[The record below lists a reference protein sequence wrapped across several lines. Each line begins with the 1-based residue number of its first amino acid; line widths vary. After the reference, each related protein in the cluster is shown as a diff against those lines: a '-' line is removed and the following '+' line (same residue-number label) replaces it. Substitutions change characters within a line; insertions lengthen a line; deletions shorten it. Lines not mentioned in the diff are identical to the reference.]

1 MLLKLLQLFYGP
13 MDPTW
18 ILPPPS
24 ATPVLTA
31 ADKQRAELQKQM
43 EAAEQEMRQKM
54 EKERELLEKLV
65 KERELLQ
72 KMEEEREL
80 LREKKERQML
90 EAAALRQRS
99 PPRAHSRRRRNYERG
114 GHHSSRSST
123 GGRRRG
129 PPLRESYYYYP
140 AVRRYREMEEP
151 IPQPAEPPPGD
162 VQNQIHQ
169 ERVEVAAEQASEP
182 VGVADA
188 SPVVVAA
195 PLEEQLPKVYT
206 PPEADVH
213 TVEEVRHLVEEP
225 VPEKAPEQVIVVVAE
240 EPAAPVAEI
249 VQPQPEPEAVAAV
262 PEPVAEVVV
271 VPAPVEEEAPPP
283 LEEIPLDPVP
293 VVVVPQEEAPAPY
306 IPPPVSLIL
315 SNRNLWWVC
324 KILLCRMMQWA
335 LMFFL
340 MNLFLR
346 FLMFLRFLSVL

>member
-1 MLLKLLQLFYGP
+1 

-18 ILPPPS
+18 ILPPPN
-24 ATPVLTA
+24 AAPVITA
-31 ADKQRAELQKQM
+31 ADKQRAEVQKQM
-43 EAAEQEMRQKM
+43 EAAEQEMLQKM

-65 KERELLQ
+65 KERERFQ
-72 KMEEEREL
+72 KMEEEREEL
-80 LREKKERQML
+80 LRQQKERQML
-90 EAAALRQRS
+90 EAAAQRQRS
-99 PPRAHSRRRRNYERG
+99 PPRANHRRRRNYERG

-162 VQNQIHQ
+162 VQHQIHQ

-182 VGVADA
+182 AVVVEEI
-188 SPVVVAA
+188 PVVVAA

-206 PPEADVH
+206 PAEADVH

-249 VQPQPEPEAVAAV
+249 VLPQPEPEPVAAT
-262 PEPVAEVVV
+262 PEPVPEVVLQ
-271 VPAPVEEEAPPP
+271 APIEEEAPPP
-283 LEEIPLDPVP
+283 LEEMPLDPVP
-293 VVVVPQEEAPAPY
+293 VIVVPQEEPPAPIELPY
-306 IPPPVSLIL
+306 IPPPVSLIE
-315 SNRNLWWVC
+315 SDRNLWWFC
-324 KILLCRMMQWA
+324 KILLYDDAMSFDVFPGESVWNFKAFWDFC
-335 LMFFL
+335 LSC
-340 MNLFLR
+340 NL
-346 FLMFLRFLSVL
+346 